1 MPRISAPLCFLFA
14 AAFALISGCKKNN
27 PVEPPTVD
35 PALIGVWYNSSDSV
49 GFEILA
55 DGTMKNLDVAGGKI
69 EYAPPQD
76 TATGSLTFNIE
87 SAKNGVISIK
97 GVYKSQAIDSTYIT
111 TGTYSFSNN
120 ENTLTLTLL
129 VPLNGGQKRR
139 LSTKGRVLVRLL
151 IKKREKIKKRKR

>member
-1 MPRISAPLCFLFA
+1 MPRISLRLCFLLAITFA
-14 AAFALISGCKKNN
+14 AFSGCKKNN
-27 PVEPPTVD
+27 PVEPPAVD
-35 PALIGVWYNSSDSV
+35 PALVGVWYNSVDSV
-49 GFEILA
+49 GFEIVA
-55 DGTMKNLDVAGGKI
+55 DGTMKNLDVAAGKL

-76 TATGSLTFNIE
+76 TVTGSLTFDIE

-129 VPLNGGQKRR
+129 VPLNGGSETTFVYKR
-139 LSTKGRVLVRLL
+139 SSVGSVVN
-151 IKKREKIKKRKR
+151 